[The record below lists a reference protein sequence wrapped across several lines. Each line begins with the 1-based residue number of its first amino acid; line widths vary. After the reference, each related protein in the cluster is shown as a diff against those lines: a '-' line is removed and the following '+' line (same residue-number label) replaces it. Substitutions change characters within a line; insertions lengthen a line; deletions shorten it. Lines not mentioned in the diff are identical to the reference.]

1 VYLTSVDD
9 LLHSIC
15 GLSDVQICVG
25 RSKRVAN
32 LEKRVV
38 EYFSLSMV
46 ATGLNRGLLG
56 VLTLSTLSANLGAFQ
71 KLQQHSAYL
80 SKSYK
85 LIKLK

>member
-1 VYLTSVDD
+1 MRQGSSVYLTSVDD

-15 GLSDVQICVG
+15 GLSDVQICAG

-46 ATGLNRGLLG
+46 ATGLN
-56 VLTLSTLSANLGAFQ
+56 
-71 KLQQHSAYL
+71 
-80 SKSYK
+80 
-85 LIKLK
+85 